1 MSGAL
6 LIAVDGGNSKTDVVL
21 LRTDGSVAAAV
32 RGPGSNPHFLT
43 TAGTL
48 NLIERLIDTAW
59 RQTGADPR
67 SHRPK
72 MSTAAFFLAGADQP
86 GEVRDLRDA
95 IAGRG
100 WADDVLVG
108 NDTLALLWAGSTSG
122 SGVAVVVGA
131 GVNGVGRAES
141 GVEAHFAALGEV
153 TGDWGGGPGIGL
165 AALGAAVRAEEGRA
179 PATALSALIATHFGE
194 PTSLDVAIAVHRGQI
209 AGRRLGELPPLVFE
223 AAQAGD
229 AESLAMVDRQ
239 ADEVIAFAVAA
250 LRRTQQTD
258 AAAEVILGGSVLTSG
273 PPRLIDRVRAGVAA
287 VAPRAQVVLWT
298 GRPVLGAAIA
308 VLNASGADDAAR
320 LRVRSELTDDRIT
333 VLGDGAAGRTE

>member
-1 MSGAL
+1 MKDAL

-32 RGPGSNPHFLT
+32 RGPGSNPHYLT
-43 TAGTL
+43 TAGAL
-48 NLIERLIDTAW
+48 DLIERLMDAAW

-72 MSTAAFFLAGADQP
+72 MSAAAFFLAGADQP
-86 GEVRDLRDA
+86 DELRELRDA
-95 IAGRG
+95 IADRG

-141 GVEAHFAALGEV
+141 GIEAHFAALGEV

-165 AALGAAVRAEEGRA
+165 TALGAAVRAEEGRA
-179 PATALSALIATHFGE
+179 PATALSALIAAHFGE
-194 PTSLDVAIAVHRGQI
+194 GTSLDVAIAVHRGRI
-209 AGRRLGELPPLVFE
+209 AGHRLGELPPLVFE

-229 AESLAMVDRQ
+229 PESLTMVDRQ
-239 ADEVIAFAVAA
+239 ADEVVAFAVAA
-250 LRRTQQTD
+250 LRRTQQTGD
-258 AAAEVILGGSVLTSG
+258 EVEVVLGGSVLTSG
-273 PPRLIDRVRAGVAA
+273 PSRLIDRVRAGVAA
-287 VAPRAQVVLWT
+287 VAPHAKVVLWT
-298 GRPVLGAAIA
+298 GRPVVGAAIA
-308 VLNASGADDAAR
+308 VLNVSGGDDAAR
-320 LRVRSELTDDRIT
+320 FRLRTELTDDRIT
-333 VLGDGAAGRTE
+333 VLGDGAGWEAR